1 MSAKVQG
8 WAWDQDA
15 LVQRKA
21 ILLWLANR
29 ATDSGVCFPGRD
41 PWATGGKGGATAS

>member
-8 WAWDQDA
+8 WAWDQDV

-29 ATDSGVCFPGRD
+29 ATDNGVCFPPSGSWPSR
-41 PWATGGKGGATAS
+41 PV